1 VENKDFTTI
10 KAMPLTEEN
19 FAPYG
24 KYVKVMEGEGRTGE
38 GGWRAWMSQDVCM
51 EVPANI
57 GFTQVGGMPLIV
69 DSMEVHNLTTE
80 FLACGNKPIVL
91 AVADSDPYA
100 AGARAADIRAFI
112 IQPGEFVV
120 LDKGIWHDACRSA
133 EGDECYYYFMA
144 QNLEVPEFIPILGEA
159 VRIEL

>member
-1 VENKDFTTI
+1 MTI
-10 KAMPLTEEN
+10 KAIPLTEEN

-24 KYVKVMEGEGRTGE
+24 KYVKVMEGGGRT
-38 GGWRAWMSQDVCM
+38 

-57 GFTQVGGMPLIV
+57 GFTQVGGMPLVV

-91 AVADSDPYA
+91 AVADSDPHGK
-100 AGARAADIRAFI
+100 GAEASDIRAFVL
-112 IQPGEFVV
+112 QPGEFVV
-120 LDKGIWHDACRSA
+120 MDKGIWHDACRSA

-144 QNLEVPEFIPILGEA
+144 QNLEVPEFVPIIGEA
-159 VRIEL
+159 VRVEL